1 MAKKVWSKGR
11 IVLAGLCGVVALSV
25 LTIWGCGTKGY
36 DDVAAQK
43 QAAADAAVTTTK
55 APAVIDAVTLKAW
68 VDQGKLNAPSG
79 NPDRVVVVSLAS
91 FAAYST
97 ATRGHIPGAVLMET
111 STDLTDTREEGLG
124 AVSSM
129 MLTSSHLDTV
139 VKKFGIDGNTT
150 IVLTIPRKSSDL
162 EAYQQSVAYFTYRY
176 WGFARNRIKILNGG
190 DDAWDFAGYPLA
202 THARTVVTP
211 SSYSVKSNGR
221 LKDVVR
227 YSISETL
234 LLVDAINKDPGLLA
248 TWQMLDARG
257 LATTPYVSNALRA
270 KDPIGSSHGMMF
282 LTDRVNGEAARNRL
296 YPDKATLL
304 TRMATNPVVN
314 GSANEFLS
322 PDKKTL
328 VMCGSSTSA
337 SPTFVLFDAV
347 LGVPEGNIMMYD
359 GSSGQWGNYGAA
371 RLTASALAGGA
382 TAQQAADFAAAWAFD
397 AVTPGTA
404 ATRST
409 GGALTGT
416 GALLPYLYLPTQPE
430 MNQVEE
436 ADRAFM
442 APASPGTTTT
452 TTPTGGSSS
461 GNAGGGC

>member
-1 MAKKVWSKGR
+1 MAKQVGRKGR
-11 IVLAGLCGVVALSV
+11 IVLAGLCGVLALSV
-25 LTIWGCGTKGY
+25 LAIWGCGTKGY

-55 APAVIDAVTLKAW
+55 APAVIDAATLKTW
-68 VDQGKLNAPSG
+68 VDQGKLNAAAG

-97 ATRGHIPGAVLMET
+97 VSRGHIPGSVLMET

-129 MLTSSHLDTV
+129 MLTSSHMDTV

-150 IVLTIPRKSSDL
+150 IVLTIPKKSSDL
-162 EAYQQSVAYFTYRY
+162 ETYQQSVAYFTYRY

-211 SSYSVKSNGR
+211 SSYSVKSNGT

-227 YSISETL
+227 YSISEAL
-234 LLVDAINKDPGLLA
+234 ALIDAINRDPGLLA
-248 TWQMLDARG
+248 TWQLLDARG
-257 LATTPYVSNALRA
+257 FTTTPYVANALRA
-270 KDPIGSSHGMMF
+270 KDPIGTAHGMMF
-282 LTDRVNGEAARNRL
+282 LNDRVGGVATRNRL

-304 TRMATNPVVN
+304 ARMGTNPVVN
-314 GSANEFLS
+314 GSAGEFLA

-347 LGVPEGNIMMYD
+347 LGVPEGNIVMYD
-359 GSSGQWGNYGAA
+359 GSSSQWGNYGAA
-371 RLTASALAGGA
+371 RLTAAALAGGA

-397 AVTPGTA
+397 AVTPGTTA
-404 ATRST
+404 PRST
-409 GGALTGT
+409 GGALTGA
-416 GALLPYLYLPTQPE
+416 GVLLPYLYLPTQPE
-430 MNQVEE
+430 MNQIEE

-442 APASPGTTTT
+442 APASSGTTTVT
-452 TTPTGGSSS
+452 TGGGSSS

>member
-1 MAKKVWSKGR
+1 MAKQVGSKGR

-25 LTIWGCGTKGY
+25 LAIWGCGTKGY
-36 DDVAAQK
+36 DDVAAQR
-43 QAAADAAVTTTK
+43 QAVSDAAVTTTK
-55 APAVIDAVTLKAW
+55 APAVIDAATLKSW
-68 VDQGKLNAPSG
+68 VDQGKLNAASG
-79 NPDRVVVVSLAS
+79 NPDRVVIVSLAS

-97 ATRGHIPGAVLMET
+97 STRGHIPGAVLMET

-129 MLTSSHLDTV
+129 MLTSTHMDTV

-150 IVLTIPRKSSDL
+150 IVLTIPKKASDS
-162 EAYQQSVAYFTYRY
+162 ETYQQSVAYFTYRY

-202 THARTVVTP
+202 THARTVVAP

-234 LLVDAINKDPGLLA
+234 ALVDAINKDPGLLA
-248 TWQMLDARG
+248 SWQMLDARG
-257 LATTPYVSNALRA
+257 FTTTPYVANALRA
-270 KDPIGSSHGMMF
+270 KDPLGTSHGMMF
-282 LTDRVNGEAARNRL
+282 LNDRVNGEATRNRL

-304 TRMATNPVVN
+304 TRMATIPVVN
-314 GSANEFLS
+314 GSADQFLA

-347 LGVPEGNIMMYD
+347 LGVPEGNIAMYD
-359 GSSGQWGNYGAA
+359 GSSGQWGNYATA
-371 RLTASALAGGA
+371 RLSASALAGGA
-382 TAQQAADFAAAWAFD
+382 TAQQAADLAAAWAFD
-397 AVTPGTA
+397 AVTPGTTT
-404 ATRST
+404 TRST

-416 GALLPYLYLPTQPE
+416 GALLPYLYLPTLPE

-442 APASPGTTTT
+442 GPASTGTTV
-452 TTPTGGSSS
+452 PTGGNTGG